1 MIGVWVV
8 SLWQQMGSPAAVN
21 LVELGP
27 GRGTLMADLLRGTS
41 KFADFASAVSLHL
54 VEVSPTLRAAQQQAL
69 CFGGR
74 PQSFHEAKES
84 PAEQAQLPDNG
95 SKMAAAQAVQGEAAV
110 LESNEEAD
118 AASSSRG
125 MESSISGARVFWH
138 ADLAQVP
145 SGVPTI
151 MIAHEFFDALPLTER
166 GWCERLI
173 DMAEEDGG
181 MLLYWHTGVP
191 LLIFS
196 AAQHRPYS
204 FRYVLS
210 NGPSTAT
217 RLYLPGR
224 LKIASLEE
232 RARAKQIEVCP
243 GGLKLAADIAKR
255 VGQDGGGALIID
267 YGEDNLIADSL
278 QACPSHLFL
287 VSVTWKH
294 EFVHLFDEPGSADLS
309 AYVDFAALRQAV
321 EEADAGAQAYHPITQ
336 SNFLGLLGINFRLE
350 ALLQA
355 ATDEQVEALQLGYW
369 RLVGSGEP
377 PWLDDTDI
385 EASTGL
391 QVAAVESSEAASH
404 TSPPSSN
411 KIVGM
416 GDRYKVMAIVN
427 SKLDTPACFV

>member
-1 MIGVWVV
+1 
-8 SLWQQMGSPAAVN
+8 MGSPAAVN

-84 PAEQAQLPDNG
+84 PAEQAQLLGNALNNG
-95 SKMAAAQAVQGEAAV
+95 SKMAAAQAASQGDAAV
-110 LESNEEAD
+110 LESNDEAD

-125 MESSISGARVFWH
+125 MESSISGIRVFWH
-138 ADLAQVP
+138 ADLVQVP

-173 DMAEEDGG
+173 DIAEEDGG
-181 MLLYWHTGVP
+181 AYP
-191 LLIFS
+191 
-196 AAQHRPYS
+196 

-217 RLYLPGR
+217 RLYLTGR

-267 YGEDNLIADSL
+267 YGEDNIIADSL
-278 QACPSHLFL
+278 QACPSHPFL
-287 VSVTWKH
+287 VSV
-294 EFVHLFDEPGSADLS
+294 V
-309 AYVDFAALRQAV
+309 
-321 EEADAGAQAYHPITQ
+321 
-336 SNFLGLLGINFRLE
+336 
-350 ALLQA
+350 
-355 ATDEQVEALQLGYW
+355 
-369 RLVGSGEP
+369 
-377 PWLDDTDI
+377 WL
-385 EASTGL
+385 
-391 QVAAVESSEAASH
+391 
-404 TSPPSSN
+404 
-411 KIVGM
+411 
-416 GDRYKVMAIVN
+416 
-427 SKLDTPACFV
+427 

>member
-27 GRGTLMADLLRGTS
+27 GRGTLVADLLRGTS

-74 PQSFHEAKES
+74 PQSFLEAKES
-84 PAEQAQLPDNG
+84 PAEQAKLLGNDLNNG
-95 SKMAAAQAVQGEAAV
+95 SRMTDAQAASQGEAAV
-110 LESNEEAD
+110 NESIDEAD
-118 AASSSRG
+118 AASSTRG
-125 MESSISGARVFWH
+125 MESSISGVRVFWH

-151 MIAHEFFDALPLTER
+151 IIAHEFFDALPLTER

-173 DMAEEDGG
+173 DTADEDGG
-181 MLLYWHTGVP
+181 AYP
-191 LLIFS
+191 LR
-196 AAQHRPYS
+196 H
-204 FRYVLS
+204 VLS

-232 RARAKQIEVCP
+232 RVRAKQIEVCP

-278 QACPSHLFL
+278 QACPSHSFL
-287 VSVTWKH
+287 ESAIRKH

-321 EEADAGAQAYHPITQ
+321 EKADAGARAYRPITQ

-350 ALLQA
+350 ALLHA
-355 ATDEQVEALQLGYW
+355 ATNEQVEALQLGYW

-377 PWLDDTDI
+377 PWLDDADN

-391 QVAAVESSEAASH
+391 QVAAVESREAVSR

-411 KIVGM
+411 KVVGM